1 METRRAISKA
11 RWLIAIAL
19 LVTAALTLAACGGG
33 DSSTTGDGGSTDTA
47 SQSTPG
53 SEAGVA
59 EAQALV
65 QKGLKAPTTIGITKP
80 IGKPIPTGKN
90 IDFVVCPASACVQ
103 LKDNF
108 VSGAEVLGWNVKELQ
123 SGESAGEIQATW
135 DQVVRDAPDAAV
147 YSSITRAQ
155 FEPQLKQLEQ
165 ANIPVLACCTND
177 HEGGAVKLVT
187 AGISDQADPAR
198 LLAAWPIADTEG
210 DTNSLLLTIPA
221 YTILEA
227 QTPVIEKAYEK
238 WCPDCELD
246 VLDIPVQSV
255 GKDVPN
261 QVVSYLRSHPDVNY
275 VMATLDSLTQ
285 GLPAALNAAGLG
297 DKVKIVGETPDPPNL
312 QQVASGDEAAT
323 VAFPIYEL
331 GWIWDDALA
340 RVFTNQSVKPDQ
352 VRLPFQLLTKDNLL
366 SDTEVTPLVQNYE
379 EEFKE
384 LWGK

>member
-1 METRRAISKA
+1 METRRATSKA
-11 RWLIAIAL
+11 RWLIAAIAL
-19 LVTAALTLAACGGG
+19 FVTVGLTLTACGG
-33 DSSTTGDGGSTDTA
+33 DSSSTSGGAGTDAT
-47 SQSTPG
+47 SQSSSG
-53 SEAGVA
+53 GDAGVA
-59 EAQALV
+59 EAEALV
-65 QKGLKAPTTIGITKP
+65 EEALQAPTTIGITKP
-80 IGKPIPTGKN
+80 VGKPIPSGKN

-108 VSGAEVLGWNVKELQ
+108 IAAAEVLGWEVKELQ

-155 FEPQLKQLEQ
+155 FEPQLKQLEG
-165 ANIPVLACCTND
+165 AGIPVVACCTD
-177 HEGGAVKLVT
+177 DDEGGAVDLVT
-187 AGISDQADPAR
+187 AGIRDQADPAR
-198 LLAAWPIADTEG
+198 LLAAWPIADTDGE
-210 DTNSLLLTIPA
+210 TNSLLLNIPA
-221 YTILEA
+221 YTILDA
-227 QTPVIEKAYEK
+227 QTPVIEEAYEK
-238 WCPDCELD
+238 WCPGCGLD

-285 GLPAALNAAGLG
+285 GLPAALKAAGLG
-297 DKVKIVGETPDPPNL
+297 DKVKIVGETPDPQNL

-331 GWIWDDALA
+331 GWIWADALS
-340 RVFTNQSVKPDQ
+340 RIFTNQSVEPDR
-352 VRLPFQLLTKDNLL
+352 VKLPFQLLTQDNLL
-366 SDTEVTPLVQNYE
+366 SDTEIKPVVQNYE
-379 EEFKE
+379 EQFKE